1 MCDGAEQCSGNL
13 PPNPSRLCSTVS
25 TTTIRVMGW
34 WKSSDVIVSNE
45 NRVGLL
51 AEKSDG
57 GSVNVELVDCWV
69 PIETTMFI
77 LLLVPVVVGGDLTD
91 GELLLF
97 VVFEWNDMGELG
109 GEGIGVVEERRIEAG
124 EEGLDMDADEIEDA

>member
-1 MCDGAEQCSGNL
+1 M
-13 PPNPSRLCSTVS
+13 
-25 TTTIRVMGW
+25 
-34 WKSSDVIVSNE
+34 IVSNE

-57 GSVNVELVDCWV
+57 GGVNVELVDCWV

-109 GEGIGVVEERRIEAG
+109 GEGTGVVEERRIEAG
-124 EEGLDMDADEIEDA
+124 EEGLDIDADETEDA